1 MHFTHIAEFISFTL
15 HDSSFRSHHIIHFT
29 HITEFINEDPVSD
42 KAPHGDNSS
51 IPHHA
56 QAAYCV
62 SCMHLSELETER
74 GQVPVFAAWPLGP
87 AKYVCID
94 QVFHMAFLIS
104 NTVPGIF
111 FLFLWGR
118 EKLLKT
124 NRPRNKLKIW
134 QWRFVILKASHSQM
148 KYFGPY
154 SFSTGQHF
162 LTFTRIVY
170 NLLSDGNIEK
180 IWTKFIDN
188 HD

>member
-124 NRPRNKLKIW
+124 NRPRNKLKIDNDALSF
-134 QWRFVILKASHSQM
+134 WRRATVKWNTSVHIHSQ
-148 KYFGPY
+148 
-154 SFSTGQHF
+154 QDNIF
-162 LTFTRIVY
+162 LPLPEQFITFYLMVTSKKFEP
-170 NLLSDGNIEK
+170 NL
-180 IWTKFIDN
+180 
-188 HD
+188 